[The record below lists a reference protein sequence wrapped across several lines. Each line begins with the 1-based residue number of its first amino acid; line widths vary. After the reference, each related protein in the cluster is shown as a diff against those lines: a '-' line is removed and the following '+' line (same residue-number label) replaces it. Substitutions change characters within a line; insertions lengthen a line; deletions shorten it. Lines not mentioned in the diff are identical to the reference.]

1 MSDGTSEEMNHE
13 HHRQLVASDA
23 AARDSL
29 GQQRAHADASQGYD
43 GFDDLTDNDTGIVGE
58 Y

>member
-1 MSDGTSEEMNHE
+1 MNHE